1 MADAATN
8 DAGTAT
14 DKAAADGDTTTDATS
29 AATDDA
35 GSQPDGEAEKWKA
48 MARKHEREAKK
59 AQAELEKAQQ
69 SSMSDQERAVAEAR
83 SAARAEA
90 FAEAQRDRLRD
101 KVELAAAGKLADP
114 SDAPVLIGDLDRFIV
129 SGEIDT
135 RSIASAID
143 DLVKAKPY
151 LGRSPG
157 AGSGEGGPR
166 GGSSSTALNGDPL
179 VRDLERKLGAP
190 R

>member
-14 DKAAADGDTTTDATS
+14 DKAAADGDTTTDST
-29 AATDDA
+29 TDTAD
-35 GSQPDGEAEKWKA
+35 GSQPDAESEKWKA

-59 AQAELEKAQQ
+59 AQAELERVQQ
-69 SSMSDQERAVAEAR
+69 SSMSEQEKAIAEAR

-90 FAEAQRDRLRD
+90 FTEAQRDRLRD
-101 KVELAAAGKLADP
+101 KVELAAASKLADP
-114 SDAPVLIGDLDRFIV
+114 SDAPMLIGDLDRFIV

-135 RSIASAID
+135 RAISAAID
-143 DLVKAKPY
+143 DLIKTKPY
-151 LGRSPG
+151 LGKSPG
-157 AGSGEGGPR
+157 SGSGEGGPR